1 MKRHESLRPLS
12 REHHS
17 ALILARL
24 LRKDAPP
31 YKGLPQSPEGKALYA
46 SELFSSQLIEHFQ
59 QEEKIF
65 TTLTSFHPSIS
76 DMLATIRQEH
86 QELIQLFS
94 DLAAG
99 NFNVDSLNELGLY
112 LESHIR
118 KEERSFFSLSGKQ
131 LPGFCATG
139 IIKKSKLIFY
149 EKRY

>member
-1 MKRHESLRPLS
+1 MKRHEALRPLS
-12 REHHS
+12 REHHG

-31 YKGLPQSPEGKALYA
+31 YKGLPDSIEGKVDYA
-46 SELFSSQLIEHFQ
+46 CELFNNQLQQHFE

-65 TTLTSFHPSIS
+65 TSLSSFHPSIS

-86 QELIQLFS
+86 QELTKLFS

-99 NFNVDSLNELGLY
+99 NFNVESLNELGLY

-118 KEERSFFSLSGKQ
+118 KEERVFFPFIESNCPESALNAF
-131 LPGFCATG
+131 L
-139 IIKKSKLIFY
+139 
-149 EKRY
+149 

>member
-1 MKRHESLRPLS
+1 MKRHESLRHLS

-46 SELFSSQLIEHFQ
+46 CELFNGQLIEHFQ

-65 TTLTSFHPSIS
+65 TTLTPFHPSIS
-76 DMLATIRQEH
+76 EMLATIRQEH

-99 NFNVDSLNELGLY
+99 NFNVDSLNKLGLY

-118 KEERSFFSLSGKQ
+118 KEERSFFPFLESNCPDSALKALLKNQS
-131 LPGFCATG
+131 
-139 IIKKSKLIFY
+139 
-149 EKRY
+149 